1 MSGLRLLQLLLFK
14 PSSTYYGKVKQ
25 TQISMIGWH
34 HMEPAR
40 TRGKR
45 RLVSVLN
52 LICREVGASFS
63 GKSRRIR
70 NQKQCSPLLVST
82 LSCWS
87 SHTVINSVKEF
98 SLHKDDL
105 CVLQFPSD
113 YVQQNR
119 SFEWQSW
126 LQSLVEDSSTK
137 KYDFSLVIITKRLL
151 LWNYNW
157 ERKLLRK
164 R

>member
-1 MSGLRLLQLLLFK
+1 MAK
-14 PSSTYYGKVKQ
+14 PKVKQ

-87 SHTVINSVKEF
+87 PHTVINSMKEF

-137 KYDFSLVIITKRLL
+137 KYDFSIIIITKGLL
-151 LWNYNW
+151 PWNYNW
-157 ERKLLRK
+157 ERKLLMK
-164 R
+164 RQLTCFPWGCADNI

>member
-1 MSGLRLLQLLLFK
+1 MAK
-14 PSSTYYGKVKQ
+14 PKVKQ

-87 SHTVINSVKEF
+87 PHTVINSVKEF

-137 KYDFSLVIITKRLL
+137 KYDFSLVMITKRLL

-157 ERKLLRK
+157 ERKILRK